1 MFRSPPGNIMRAI
14 STPALSSLTGL
25 LKSLAPLLLA
35 AILAGCAGSERLKE
49 ARAFAADAPKLSGYT
64 ELSQRYRDTYQREK
78 PYLSPAADKAEQ
90 PIDTKRRDA
99 YPDFIAIHTAVV
111 AYMRALGAL
120 AGDKQFDVGDQI
132 KDVATGI
139 KAWPD
144 TGLTD
149 RYVNAYSGLAR
160 VLARAVT
167 RPRQEQAV
175 QEMLHD
181 GYAPMRESLEA
192 MSTLLRYYDKNHDN
206 ERAIVMGMLE
216 TEIPFADKPQE
227 RLLAALAKAHQQD
240 KANEYRLLGLRH
252 TLAAKNVQEIRDRYE
267 ALYRRFEPAPA
278 ASPGARVAAATTQQ
292 GAQP

>member
-1 MFRSPPGNIMRAI
+1 M
-14 STPALSSLTGL
+14 PATFTSHTLHRFARCFT
-25 LKSLAPLLLA
+25 PLLMA
-35 AILAGCAGSERLKE
+35 AVLAGCAGSARLKE
-49 ARAFAADAPKLSGYT
+49 ARAFAADAPKLTGYT

-90 PIDTKRRDA
+90 ATDAKRRDA

-111 AYMRALGAL
+111 AYIRALGAL
-120 AGDKQFDVGDQI
+120 AGDEQFDVGDQI

-167 RPRQEQAV
+167 RPRQDKAV
-175 QEMLHD
+175 QEMLRE
-181 GYAPMRESLEA
+181 GYEPMRDSLEA

-216 TEIPFADKPQE
+216 TEIPFADKPQQ
-227 RLLAALAKAHQQD
+227 RLLAALAKAHEQE

-252 TLAAKNVQEIRDRYE
+252 TLAAKNVQEIRTRHE
-267 ALYRRFEPAPA
+267 ALYRGLDPLPAPPA
-278 ASPGARVAAATTQQ
+278 ARVASTTTPQ